1 MLNAPLR
8 KPRSNPM
15 LARLGLAA
23 AVVLLTVLPATAQT
37 PEKKGRTIAEEVDR
51 RDLGWGDSATTLEMI
66 LRNSQGE
73 TSIRELRFQSLEV
86 NGNGLGDKSLTIFDR
101 PRDVEGTAFLSHT
114 KITEA
119 DDQWLYLP
127 ALKRVKRISSANKS
141 GPFMGSEFA
150 YEDLLSPEVEKY
162 TYRWLRDEPCGDV
175 QCFVIAR
182 FPVYENSG
190 YSRQEIWIDTGEYRI
205 MKIDFYDRKESL
217 LKTLVN
223 SGYRQY
229 LDKYW
234 RALTLEM
241 VNHQTGKSTTL
252 NFADY
257 KFQVGANEN
266 DFTSDRL
273 KRVR

>member
-1 MLNAPLR
+1 MPNALHH
-8 KPRSNPM
+8 KPRSSPR
-15 LARLGLAA
+15 LAQFGLAA
-23 AVVLLTVLPATAQT
+23 ALLVLAAVPAAAQT
-37 PEKKGRTIAEEVDR
+37 PEEKGRAIAEEVDR

-73 TSIRELRFQSLEV
+73 TSTRKLRFQSLEV

-150 YEDLLSPEVEKY
+150 YEDLLSQEVEKY
-162 TYRWLRDEPCGDV
+162 TYRWLRDESCGDL
-175 QCFVIAR
+175 QCTVIER

-190 YSRQEIWIDTGEYRI
+190 YTRQVVWIDTNEYRI
-205 MKIDFYDRKESL
+205 QKIEFYDRKESL
-217 LKTLVN
+217 LKTLVY
-223 SGYRQY
+223 SDYRQY
-229 LDKYW
+229 LGKYW
-234 RALTLEM
+234 RALKLEM
-241 VNHQTGKSTTL
+241 VNHQTGKGTTL
-252 NFADY
+252 NFAEY
-257 KFQVGANEN
+257 TFGVGIGENE
-266 DFTSDRL
+266 FTPDRL